1 MEKTNFGK
9 LKMLPLIENENKSY
23 CRQKLCYICKN
34 KFNSNIRIYWKVWDH
49 YHYAE
54 KYWGAAHFTCSLR
67 NKTTNEIQVVSQW
80 IELWLPF
87 IKIIKIFQ

>member
-34 KFNSNIRIYWKVWDH
+34 KFNSNIRIYWKV
-49 YHYAE
+49 
-54 KYWGAAHFTCSLR
+54 
-67 NKTTNEIQVVSQW
+67 
-80 IELWLPF
+80 
-87 IKIIKIFQ
+87 